1 MRVCI
6 VCEFTAPKKEL
17 TWNKIIVFAILSF
30 MAAILFLSGV
40 NIQLWDSLSTEIM
53 NLNMLNTHVSLFTL
67 RPFSL
72 MHFENIL
79 M

>member
-1 MRVCI
+1 
-6 VCEFTAPKKEL
+6 
-17 TWNKIIVFAILSF
+17 

-53 NLNMLNTHVSLFTL
+53 NLNVLNTHVSLFTL